1 MSQRPAHEP
10 INPFRPA
17 QRLLDEA
24 VKNPPALGC
33 LTCPDY
39 GVCGGLHV
47 EAGVFDCTDLC
58 ACADPA
64 KCDMVCRSKP
74 DHFFDRYQEVR
85 GFSLDTIQRVC
96 AQPVPALPAVIP
108 LIPHRYSRRAVLSE
122 PVVALSLYDLFH
134 MGTGEPL
141 IRTRAELAARFLIRE
156 DAVLVVTG
164 VDRDIKLEAWWGF
177 EKREALF
184 AALRALNVALVTGPN
199 FSLFTDTPRPDNL
212 HSIKRIA
219 MSWAELMAGGIA
231 AALHLNARTDHDY
244 RRWGQFIRERP
255 EVTVVAFEFGT
266 GAGYRGRI
274 DWHVDRLCALARRA
288 RRPLTLVVRGG
299 VPALERLRA
308 AFDQVILIETDAFPR
323 TRARRCAVIDASGR
337 LRWKRVTT
345 EPGAPLDEL
354 LAHNI
359 ATHRAHLMSASPQKP
374 LRLVRPAA
382 KRATKHAYGEPRQGS
397 FVPNLDLSLE
407 RGSIALDLK
416 DMVVAAKA

>member
-1 MSQRPAHEP
+1 MSPRPTNEP
-10 INPFRPA
+10 INPFRSA

-39 GVCGGLHV
+39 GVCGGLHI
-47 EAGVFDCTDLC
+47 EAGVFDCTNLC
-58 ACADPA
+58 ACADPT
-64 KCDMVCRSKP
+64 KCDMVCRNKP
-74 DHFFDRYQEVR
+74 DQFFDRYQEVG
-85 GFSLDTIQRVC
+85 GFDLVTVQRVG

-108 LIPHRYSRRAVLSE
+108 LIPHKYSRHTVLPES
-122 PVVALSLYDLFH
+122 VVALSLYDLFH

-141 IRTRAELAARFLIRE
+141 VRTRAELAERFRIPA
-156 DAVLVVTG
+156 DATLVVTG
-164 VDRDIKLEAWWGF
+164 VDRDAKLEAWWSF
-177 EKREALF
+177 EDRKGLVDALL
-184 AALRALNVALVTGPN
+184 ALDVALVTGPN

-219 MSWAELMAGGIA
+219 MSWAELMAGGVA
-231 AALHLNARTDHDY
+231 TALHLNARTDHDY
-244 RRWGQFIRERP
+244 RRWAQFIRERP

-266 GAGYRGRI
+266 GAGYRGRM
-274 DWHVDRLCALARRA
+274 DWHVERLCALARQV
-288 RRPLTLVVRGG
+288 RRPLTLVLRGG

-308 AFDQVILIETDAFPR
+308 AFDKVILIETDAFPR
-323 TRARRCAVIDASGR
+323 TRARRCAVIDTAGR

-359 ATHRAHLMSASPQKP
+359 STHRTHLMTASPSRP

-382 KRATKHAYGEPRQGS
+382 KRATKHAHGEAGQGS
-397 FVPNLDLSLE
+397 LVPDFDLSLQG
-407 RGSIALDLK
+407 RTVPFDLQ
-416 DMVVAAKA
+416 DMIIAAKT